1 MPNSAKRFVSRLTH
15 NTLVLI
21 LAGGRGSRLG
31 ILTDWRTKPAVPF
44 GGKFR
49 IIDFTLSNCLNS
61 GIRRICVLTQYKSH
75 SLIQHLLQGWTYLNS
90 EHGDFLDI
98 LPAQQWLD
106 DDQWYQGTADAVY
119 QSLDI
124 IEGYAPEYA
133 LILAGDHIYSMDYG
147 EMLAAHIESGA
158 DFTIACNAVSMAE
171 ASHFGIMQIDG
182 KGRIVDFEEK
192 PEAPKSMPDNPDKA
206 LGSMGIYVFS
216 LDYLH
221 DQLMRDASDET
232 SSHDFGKDV
241 IPYALAHRDHVQAY
255 QLKSPTQGGSP
266 YWRDVGTIDAYHQA
280 NMELIS
286 PEPPFDIYDL
296 EWRILTHQPQL
307 PPARFIGNG
316 STCEIENSMVSG
328 GCEIEISKL
337 YNSLLFSN
345 VKVYQ
350 GCELHGVLALPGC
363 EIGRGS
369 RLKNVILDNQCRVPE
384 GTVIGENAE
393 EDAKRFILSD
403 EGVAVVNR
411 KILGQGEGYI
421 PGVIREREDPTSY

>member
-1 MPNSAKRFVSRLTH
+1 MADKATRFVSRLT
-15 NTLVLI
+15 NDTLALV

-31 ILTDWRTKPAVPF
+31 VLTDWRTKPAVPF

-75 SLIQHLLQGWTYLNS
+75 SLIQHLLQGWTSLNS
-90 EHGDFLDI
+90 ELGNFLDI

-124 IEGYAPEYA
+124 IEAYAPKYV

-147 EMLAAHIESGA
+147 EMLAAHVESGA
-158 DFTIACNAVSMAE
+158 DLTIACNAVPMAE
-171 ASHFGIMQIDG
+171 ASHFGIMRIDG
-182 KGRIVDFEEK
+182 NGRIVDFQEK
-192 PEAPKSMPDNPDKA
+192 PETPQPMPDNPEMA

-216 LDYLH
+216 LNYLH

-241 IPYALAHRDHVQAY
+241 IPCALAQGAKVHSY
-255 QLKSPTQGGSP
+255 QFASTTQGASP
-266 YWRDVGTIDAYHQA
+266 YWRDVGTLDAFYQA

-286 PEPPFDIYDL
+286 SAPPFDIYDRQ
-296 EWRILTHQPQL
+296 WPIMTCQPQL
-307 PPARFIGNG
+307 PPARFLGRG
-316 STCEIENSMVSG
+316 LACGIENSMVSG

-337 YNSLLFSN
+337 FNSILFSN

-350 GCELHGVLALPGC
+350 GCVLDGVLALPGC
-363 EIGRGS
+363 EIGRGV
-369 RLKNVILDNQCRVPE
+369 RLKNVILDNQCRVQD
-384 GTVIGENAE
+384 GMVIGENPE
-393 EDAKRFILSD
+393 EDAKRFVLTD
-403 EGVAVVNR
+403 NGVTIVNR
-411 KILGQGEGYI
+411 KMLGQRKGYI
-421 PGVIREREDPTSY
+421 PGVIANR